1 MKKIYMQPLA
11 EVADMELEQMI
22 AASVDGFDSNL
33 DNDEPIDADNMLER
47 LMGVGDA
54 TLGL

>member
-1 MKKIYMQPLA
+1 MQPLA
-11 EVADMELEQMI
+11 EVADMELEQII